1 MLLLR
6 FCRYIVLMS
15 DGIFEFLDSQQILA
29 EVHVG
34 AQAGLPPSEVAKK
47 LVKLARQ

>member
-1 MLLLR
+1 
-6 FCRYIVLMS
+6 MS

-29 EVHVG
+29 EVHAG
-34 AQAGLPPSEVAKK
+34 ATAGLPPSEVAKK